1 MRDTPSETIKNTIM
15 PELLLVIYLT
25 LFNLLFKGVCWIVLT
40 LFRIALFIFRWTI
53 EIIIYASASFIVSF
67 PRWLHGDGERDL
79 RTIAPGILG
88 S

>member
-40 LFRIALFIFRWTI
+40 LFRIALFIFG
-53 EIIIYASASFIVSF
+53 A
-67 PRWLHGDGERDL
+67 GDGERDL